1 MRLMSLCVC
10 LLLSPLT
17 LVSWWLSL
25 VASPELPSPYHAETL
40 SCPPECSEF
49 SALYFDP
56 SAEKGDTFIIYNYY
70 LLYISIYLC
79 HANAVLT
86 YIETNLESAQQAAA
100 TTTTTIIVCNTLM
113 LILLLPLNNEPAAI
127 FFSANRWVCR
137 YWYTYV
143 KQQD

>member
-1 MRLMSLCVC
+1 MCVC

-100 TTTTTIIVCNTLM
+100 TTTTIIVCNTLM

-127 FFSANRWVCR
+127 FFQPTDGSAGTDIHMLSNRTKFC
-137 YWYTYV
+137 
-143 KQQD
+143 DN